1 MVLLS
6 DDISWVSS
14 LKTMLLPN
22 KALSVLA
29 LNGNGNELP
38 PHGNNPL
45 MLKGNTAF
53 IAISYY
59 SVVQTMLIGTPG
71 LGLYTYT
78 LSVQG

>member
-1 MVLLS
+1 
-6 DDISWVSS
+6 
-14 LKTMLLPN
+14 
-22 KALSVLA
+22 LA